1 MQKILSA
8 VDNNIY
14 GLWATSAILL
24 IDQNDQKS
32 I

>member
-24 IDQNDQKS
+24 IDQKS

>member
-1 MQKILSA
+1 MQKFLSA

-14 GLWATSAILL
+14 GLRATSAILL
-24 IDQNDQKS
+24 IDQKS